1 MRIPGRVR
9 AGADFS
15 YETAYFSDVLDRPQ
29 NIIGAQGYSD
39 AFLSYSTADGHW
51 TASVNGHNLADRRAF
66 QSLSYAGSKNSWE
79 GPVSPPRTVFFKI
92 AYVL

>member
-1 MRIPGRVR
+1 V
-9 AGADFS
+9 
-15 YETAYFSDVLDRPQ
+15 T
-29 NIIGAQGYSD
+29 
-39 AFLSYSTADGHW
+39 
-51 TASVNGHNLADRRAF
+51 GHNLADRRAF